1 LSAGDPILYIVTNKR
16 REQVGDDPKKAPAPR
31 PAQNGVIDAFLEKT
45 RSVAEPGGRGRLIFA
60 LDATMSRQPTWDL
73 AQSIQG
79 EMFRTTAARGGLDVQ
94 LVYFRGFREC
104 RASRFVSQGEGLGAL
119 MARIS
124 CQAGHTQIGRVLNH
138 ALDETR
144 SGRVGALV
152 YIGDAMEEK
161 IDTLA
166 GAAGEMGL
174 LGLKAFMFQEG
185 DDAKTRVA
193 FQEIARLTGG
203 AYAAFDLSAS
213 RRLAELLG
221 AAAAYAVGGLPEL
234 EERAERGEG
243 AARLLLSQMG
253 SR

>member
-1 LSAGDPILYIVTNKR
+1 M
-16 REQVGDDPKKAPAPR
+16 GDDLRKAPARR
-31 PAQNGVIDAFLEKT
+31 PAQQTAIDAFLETAQGVT
-45 RSVAEPGGRGRLIFA
+45 RPRPTRGRLIFA

-79 EMFRTTAARGGLDVQ
+79 EMFRATAAQGGLDVQ

-104 RASRFVSQGEGLGAL
+104 RASPFVSRGDGLGAL

-124 CQAGHTQIGRVLNH
+124 CRGGQTQIARVLRH

-144 SGRVGALV
+144 AAPVGALV

-161 IDTLA
+161 VDQLSAT
-166 GAAGEMGL
+166 AGELGL

-185 DDAKTRVA
+185 SDAATRSA
-193 FQEIARLTGG
+193 YREIARLTGG
-203 AYAAFDLSAS
+203 AYAAFDVGAP

-234 EERAERGEG
+234 ERRAGQGED
-243 AARLLLSQMG
+243 AARLLLTQMG

>member
-1 LSAGDPILYIVTNKR
+1 M
-16 REQVGDDPKKAPAPR
+16 GDDLNKAPAPR
-31 PAQNGVIDAFLEKT
+31 PAQNSAIDAFLEEA
-45 RSVAEPGGRGRLIFA
+45 RSVGQPRAARGRLIFA

-73 AQSIQG
+73 AQSIQA
-79 EMFRTTAARGGLDVQ
+79 EMFRTTAAQGGLDVQ

-119 MARIS
+119 MAQIACRGG
-124 CQAGHTQIGRVLNH
+124 QTQIGRVLRH

-144 SGRVGALV
+144 AARVGALV
-152 YIGDAMEEK
+152 YVGDAMEEK
-161 IDTLA
+161 VDALSAT
-166 GAAGEMGL
+166 AGELGL

-185 DDAKTRVA
+185 RDAATQSAYR
-193 FQEIARLTGG
+193 EIARLTGG
-203 AYAAFDLSAS
+203 AYAGFDVTAP

-234 EERAERGEG
+234 ERRAARGEG
-243 AARLLLSQMG
+243 AAQLLLTQMG

>member
-1 LSAGDPILYIVTNKR
+1 
-16 REQVGDDPKKAPAPR
+16 VGDDLNKAPAPR
-31 PAQNGVIDAFLEKT
+31 PAQKSAIDAFLTKA
-45 RSVAEPGGRGRLIFA
+45 RSVAEPSAARGRLIFA
-60 LDATMSRQPTWDL
+60 LDATMSRQPTWDM

-79 EMFRTTAARGGLDVQ
+79 EMFRTTAAQGGPRGGLEVQ

-104 RASRFVSQGEGLGAL
+104 RASRFVSQGEGLGKL
-119 MARIS
+119 MANIS
-124 CQAGHTQIGRVLNH
+124 CRGGQTQIGRVLSH

-144 SGRVGALV
+144 AQRVGALV

-161 IDTLA
+161 VDRLAALA
-166 GAAGEMGL
+166 GELGL

-185 DDAKTRVA
+185 SDAAARSA

-203 AYAAFDLSAS
+203 AYAAFDVSAP

-234 EERAERGEG
+234 ERRAGQGEG

>member
-1 LSAGDPILYIVTNKR
+1 MGD
-16 REQVGDDPKKAPAPR
+16 EQNKAPAPR
-31 PAQNGVIDAFLEKT
+31 PARNGDIDAFLET
-45 RSVAEPGGRGRLIFA
+45 ARGVAERRARGRLIFA

-79 EMFRTTAARGGLDVQ
+79 EMFRATAAQGGLDVQ

-119 MARIS
+119 MSRIS
-124 CQAGHTQIGRVLNH
+124 CQAGHTQIGRVLSH

-144 SGRVGALV
+144 SERVGALV

-161 IDTLA
+161 IDHLG

-185 DDAKTRVA
+185 QDAKTRNA
-193 FQEIARLTGG
+193 FQEIARLSGG
-203 AYAAFDLSAS
+203 AYAAFDLSAP

-234 EERAERGEG
+234 EKRAGEGEG